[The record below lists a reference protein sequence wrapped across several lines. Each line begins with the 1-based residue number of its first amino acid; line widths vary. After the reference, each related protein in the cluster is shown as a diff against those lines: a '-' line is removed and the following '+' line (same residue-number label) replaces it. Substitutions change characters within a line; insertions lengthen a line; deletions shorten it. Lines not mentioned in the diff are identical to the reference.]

1 MPAKNPRL
9 TITFE
14 PSFMARLRRLSELT
28 GNSQS
33 ALVSDLLKGC
43 GPVLDRLITV
53 LEAAEA
59 AKAELPASL
68 VRDMEV
74 AQSRVEAQLGLALD
88 DYDKVAF
95 GLVEHAE
102 EIRRRS
108 TSAST
113 RKRAGGGAVAGGST
127 PMSNRGVRNPSPVP
141 RKVSP

>member
-1 MPAKNPRL
+1 
-9 TITFE
+9 
-14 PSFMARLRRLSELT
+14 MARLRRLSELT

-33 ALVSDLLKGC
+33 ALVSDLLKEC
-43 GPVLDRLITV
+43 GPVLDRLINV

-59 AKAELPASL
+59 AKADLPATL

-88 DYDKVAF
+88 DYDKVTS
-95 GLVEHAE
+95 GLFDQAE
-102 EIRRRS
+102 KIRRRS
-108 TSAST
+108 ASAST
-113 RKRAGGGAVAGGST
+113 RKRAGGGAMAGGPT

>member
-59 AKAELPASL
+59 AKAELPATL

-88 DYDKVAF
+88 DYDKVAS

-113 RKRAGGGAVAGGST
+113 RKRAGGGAVACGST